1 MRWFF
6 YLKGKVGIEVA
17 LRYVKE
23 VVAEFTLV
31 VVAEFTLVVVAE
43 FTLQISRA
51 SSTTTK
57 KGGEL
62 KWQ

>member
-1 MRWFF
+1 MCV
-6 YLKGKVGIEVA
+6 KVGIEVA

-23 VVAEFTLV
+23 VVAEFTL
-31 VVAEFTLVVVAE
+31 
-43 FTLQISRA
+43 QISRA
-51 SSTTTK
+51 ISTTTK

>member
-1 MRWFF
+1 MCV
-6 YLKGKVGIEVA
+6 KVGIEVA

-31 VVAEFTLVVVAE
+31 VVAEFTL
-43 FTLQISRA
+43 QISRA
-51 SSTTTK
+51 ISTTTK